1 MTESILSV
9 EGLTVSFSGFT
20 ALDNLDFSLEQ
31 GELRFIIGPNG
42 AGKTTLLD
50 LITGK
55 TKPDRGSIMFNGNI
69 DLTKRQEHD
78 LVRLGIGRK
87 FQNPSVFTSLTVYEN
102 LEVSIGFRS
111 KLAGLFRSAGKKE
124 AEWIQ
129 STLEQVRLAERS
141 GVLAGQ
147 LSHGEKQWLE
157 IGMLLAQEPKLL
169 LLDEPVAGMT
179 HRERVLTGELLQTI
193 GQDRTVV
200 VVEHDMGFVR
210 QFAQKVTVL
219 HQGKVLSEGSVETV
233 ASDQRVIRAYLGRSR
248 TLQGEDNDAVPGKP
262 EMRPRLQRAGIRT
275 NL

>member
-1 MTESILSV
+1 MAERILSV
-9 EGLTVSFSGFT
+9 EALTVSFNGFT
-20 ALDNLDFSLEQ
+20 VLDNLDFSLDR

-55 TKPDRGSIMFNGNI
+55 TRPDRGRILFDGGT
-69 DLTKRQEHD
+69 DLTRRQEHD

-87 FQNPSVFTSLTVYEN
+87 FQTPSVFTSLTVYEN

-111 KLAGLFRSAGKKE
+111 SLGGLFRPVGRQDAR
-124 AEWIQ
+124 WIQ
-129 STLEQVRLAERS
+129 DTLEQVGLAERS
-141 GVLAGQ
+141 GAPAGA

-157 IGMLLAQEPKLL
+157 IGMLLAQEPTLL

-179 HRERVLTGELLQTI
+179 HRERMLTGELLHKI

-219 HQGKVLSEGSVETV
+219 HLGKILSEGTMEMVS
-233 ASDQRVIRAYLGRSR
+233 SDQQVIRAYLGRSR
-248 TLQGEDNDAVPGKP
+248 TRQRKDDANSP
-262 EMRPRLQRAGIRT
+262 EMMPAC
-275 NL
+275 

>member
-1 MTESILSV
+1 MAELILSV
-9 EGLTVSFSGFT
+9 EALTVSFDGFT
-20 ALDNLDFSLEQ
+20 VLDNMNFSLDQ

-55 TKPDRGSIMFNGNI
+55 TKPDRGRILFNGGT

-87 FQNPSVFTSLTVYEN
+87 FQTPSVFTSLTVYEN
-102 LEVSIGFRS
+102 LEVAIGFRS
-111 KLAGLFRSAGKKE
+111 RLGSLFRRVKRQDA
-124 AEWIQ
+124 AWIQ
-129 STLEQVRLAERS
+129 NTLEQVGLAERA
-141 GVLAGQ
+141 GVLAGA

-157 IGMLLAQEPKLL
+157 IGMLLAQEPTLL

-179 HRERVLTGELLQTI
+179 HRERVLTGELLQKI

-210 QFAQKVTVL
+210 QFARKVTVL
-219 HQGKVLSEGSVETV
+219 HLGKILSEGSMEAV
-233 ASDQRVIRAYLGRSR
+233 ASDQQVIRAYLGRSR
-248 TLQGEDNDAVPGKP
+248 TLQREGAGSG
-262 EMRPRLQRAGIRT
+262 PRAPVVSSQLEQTGDFPSW
-275 NL
+275 